1 MSVGIEQSVWTLYIW
16 CYSVRKPHDM
26 PYNKKRGE
34 KNEHIGYNK
43 YNNNNDYNTHNE
55 IELKLLSR
63 IYR

>member
-1 MSVGIEQSVWTLYIW
+1 
-16 CYSVRKPHDM
+16 M

-34 KNEHIGYNK
+34 KSEHIGYNK
-43 YNNNNDYNTHNE
+43 NKYNNNDYNTHNE